1 MISPATRRKNF
12 STSDFG
18 DKNMKNIESIGD
30 ELNRTLKMML
40 DSGEAANIEEAQRI
54 FEGFRLQIHIG
65 KDISSSASLQAA
77 LLTAVNTG
85 RRCFLGGVT
94 VVGKADVDLLIPWR
108 RCRTLREAIL
118 DLQGETSEV
127 VDDDSPQVF
136 IGDADLEIP
145 INEFAVR
152 ATFDGWRGGIVPMED
167 NVRLDERQE
176 FTPAGVLA
184 GSLAVSEA
192 FQFVRGRNAFA
203 GRRSVGLSL
212 WRPDSEV
219 SWLEEKDTAPVLDI
233 LPSRL
238 WLIGLGHLGQAY
250 LWTLGFLP
258 YSNPGDVSLVLHDF
272 DTLVTANDSTSP
284 LTDKKIVGR
293 KKTRAMADW
302 CEERGFRTSINER
315 PFAPNFKIDGD
326 EPRIALCGVDNEKA
340 RAALEDVGFAKIIE
354 AGLGKGAEEYLAFQ
368 LHSFPGGK
376 RARQIWGNSPKTISQ
391 PLALEK
397 PAYQTLAAEGL
408 DKCGLTLLADRSV
421 GASFV
426 GTFTSSLVI
435 AELLRTV
442 MGEHSYEVIDGTLRS
457 LENRSA
463 LSIQK
468 QFPPFNAGFTRSKLK
483 AG

>member
-1 MISPATRRKNF
+1 
-12 STSDFG
+12 
-18 DKNMKNIESIGD
+18 MKNVESIGD

-40 DSGEAANIEEAQRI
+40 DSGEAASIEEAQRI
-54 FEGFRLQIHIG
+54 FEGYRLQIHIG
-65 KDISSSASLQAA
+65 NGVASSPTLQAA

-85 RRCFLGGVT
+85 RRCFLGGIT
-94 VVGKADVDLLIPWR
+94 VVGKADVDLLISWR

-127 VDDDSPQVF
+127 FDDESPQVF
-136 IGDADLEIP
+136 IGDADSEIP

-152 ATFDGWRGGIVPMED
+152 ATFDGWRGGVVPMED

-192 FQFVRGRNAFA
+192 FQFVRGRNALA
-203 GRRSVGLSL
+203 GHRSVGLSL

-219 SWLEEKDTAPVLDI
+219 SWLDEDETGPVIEI

-258 YSNPGDVSLVLHDF
+258 YSDPGNVSLVLHDF
-272 DTLVTANDSTSP
+272 DTLVAANDSTSP
-284 LTDKKIVGR
+284 LTNEQIVGR

-315 PFAPNFKIDGD
+315 PFAPNFKVDGD
-326 EPRIALCGVDNEKA
+326 DPRVALCGVDNEKA

-368 LHSFPGGK
+368 LHSFPAGK
-376 RARQIWGNSPKTISQ
+376 TARQIWGSDAIAASLQ
-391 PLALEK
+391 SSALEK
-397 PAYQTLAAEGL
+397 PAYQALAAEGL
-408 DKCGLTLLADRSV
+408 DKCGLTLLANRSV

-426 GTFTSSLVI
+426 GTFTSSLVV
-435 AELLRTV
+435 AELIRMT
-442 MGEHSYEVIDGTLRS
+442 MGEHGYEVIDGTLRS
-457 LENRSA
+457 LENRDVFAAGQQAS
-463 LSIQK
+463 S
-468 QFPPFNAGFTRSKLK
+468 FNAGFTT

>member
-1 MISPATRRKNF
+1 
-12 STSDFG
+12 
-18 DKNMKNIESIGD
+18 MKNVESIGD

-40 DSGEAANIEEAQRI
+40 DSGEAASIEEAQRI

-65 KDISSSASLQAA
+65 KDIASSATLQAA

-85 RRCFLGGVT
+85 RRCFLGGIT
-94 VVGKADVDLLIPWR
+94 VVGNTDAGLLIPWR
-108 RCRTLREAIL
+108 RCRTLREVIL

-127 VDDDSPQVF
+127 FDDDSPQVF
-136 IGDADLEIP
+136 IGDADSEIT

-152 ATFDGWRGGIVPMED
+152 ATFDGWRGGVVPMED

-192 FQFVRGRNAFA
+192 FQFVRGRNALA
-203 GRRSVGLSL
+203 GHRSVGLSL
-212 WRPDSEV
+212 WRPDSEA
-219 SWLEEKDTAPVLDI
+219 SWLDEKDNGPILEI

-258 YSNPGDVSLVLHDF
+258 YSDPSKVSLVLHEF
-272 DTLVTANDSTSP
+272 DTLVAANDSTSP
-284 LTDKKIVGR
+284 LTNEQIVGR

-315 PFAPNFKIDGD
+315 PFAPNFKVDGD
-326 EPRIALCGVDNEKA
+326 DPRVALCGVDNEKA

-368 LHSFPGGK
+368 LHSFPAGK
-376 RARQIWGNSPKTISQ
+376 TARQIWGGDAALSPQSS
-391 PLALEK
+391 ALEK
-397 PAYQTLAAEGL
+397 PAYQALAAKGL
-408 DKCGLTLLADRSV
+408 DKCGLTLLANRSV

-426 GTFTSSLVI
+426 GTFTSSLVV
-435 AELLRTV
+435 AELIRMT
-442 MGEHSYEVIDGTLRS
+442 MGEHGYEVIDGTLRS
-457 LENRSA
+457 LENIDVFAAGQQAS
-463 LSIQK
+463 S
-468 QFPPFNAGFTRSKLK
+468 FNAGFTT

>member
-1 MISPATRRKNF
+1 
-12 STSDFG
+12 
-18 DKNMKNIESIGD
+18 MKNIESIGD

-54 FEGFRLQIHIG
+54 FEGFRLRIHIG
-65 KDISSSASLQAA
+65 KDISSSATLQAA

-94 VVGKADVDLLIPWR
+94 VVGIADVDLLIPWR

-127 VDDDSPQVF
+127 FDDDSPQIF
-136 IGDADLEIP
+136 IGDADSEIP

-152 ATFDGWRGGIVPMED
+152 ATFDGWRGGVVPIED
-167 NVRLDERQE
+167 KIRLDERQE

-192 FQFVRGRNAFA
+192 FQFVRGRNALA
-203 GRRSVGLSL
+203 GHRSVGLSL
-212 WRPDSEV
+212 WRPDSKT
-219 SWLEEKDTAPVLDI
+219 SWLDEKDSGPVLEI

-258 YSNPGDVSLVLHDF
+258 YSDPGKVSLVLHDF
-272 DTLVTANDSTSP
+272 DTLVAANDSTSP
-284 LTDKKIVGR
+284 LTNKKIIGR
-293 KKTRAMADW
+293 KKTRAIADW

-315 PFAPNFKIDGD
+315 PFAPNFKVDGD
-326 EPRIALCGVDNEKA
+326 DPRVALCGVDNEKA
-340 RAALEDVGFAKIIE
+340 RAALEEVGFAKIIE

-368 LHSFPGGK
+368 LHSFPAEK
-376 RARQIWGNSPKTISQ
+376 TSRQIWGSDAIAVFPQSS
-391 PLALEK
+391 ALEK
-397 PAYQTLAAEGL
+397 PAYQALAAEGL
-408 DKCGLTLLADRSV
+408 DKCGLTLLANRSV

-426 GTFTSSLVI
+426 GTFTSSLVV
-435 AELLRTV
+435 AELLRTT

-457 LENRSA
+457 IENRNVISTRKVPV
-463 LSIQK
+463 L
-468 QFPPFNAGFTRSKLK
+468 FNAGFTTSNFLE
-483 AG
+483 

>member
-1 MISPATRRKNF
+1 
-12 STSDFG
+12 
-18 DKNMKNIESIGD
+18 MKNVESIGD
-30 ELNRTLKMML
+30 ELNRTLKMIL
-40 DSGEAANIEEAQRI
+40 DSGEAGSIEEAQRI

-65 KDISSSASLQAA
+65 KDIASSATLQAA

-127 VDDDSPQVF
+127 FDDDSPQVF
-136 IGDADLEIP
+136 IGNIDSKIS

-152 ATFDGWRGGIVPMED
+152 ATFDGWRGGVVPMED
-167 NVRLDERQE
+167 NVRLDEKQE

-192 FQFVRGRNAFA
+192 FQFVRGSNALA
-203 GRRSVGLSL
+203 GHRAVGLSL
-212 WRPDSEV
+212 WRPDSEA
-219 SWLEEKDTAPVLDI
+219 SWLDEKDSGLALEI
-233 LPSRL
+233 LPSSL

-258 YSNPGDVSLVLHDF
+258 YSDPGKVSLVLHDF
-272 DTLVTANDSTSP
+272 DTLVAANDSTSP
-284 LTDKKIVGR
+284 LTNKEIVGR
-293 KKTRAMADW
+293 KKTRAMAEW

-315 PFAPNFKIDGD
+315 LFAPNFKIDGD
-326 EPRIALCGVDNEKA
+326 DPRVALCGVDNEKA

-354 AGLGKGAEEYLAFQ
+354 AGLGKGTEEYLAFQ
-368 LHSFPGGK
+368 IHSFPAGK
-376 RARQIWGNSPKTISQ
+376 TARQIWDNGAAIAAP
-391 PLALEK
+391 PALEK
-397 PAYQTLAAEGL
+397 PAYQALAAEGL
-408 DKCGLTLLADRSV
+408 DKCGLTLLANRSV

-426 GTFTSSLVI
+426 GTFTSSLVV
-435 AELLRTV
+435 AELLRMTL
-442 MGEHSYEVIDGTLRS
+442 GERGYEVVDGTLRS
-457 LENRSA
+457 LENRKA
-463 LSIQK
+463 FVTDK
-468 QFPPFNAGFTRSKLK
+468 QSSFNAGFTT